1 MPIVL
6 VANTPHSAALIIP
19 AIAKLFPDAGPVIT
33 IAATRTDFSFP
44 EKTRYRDFPMIRNV
58 EREPFVVDYGFAPR
72 RKTTPISIDEAI
84 EEISQAST
92 VFLFNPG
99 ADGFRSHYHAEL
111 MVRSRNTVAPIRII
125 EDHPLTTSL
134 TVRAI
139 ETSALIDDFR
149 PALDAVAIEEYFD
162 FNFRLNSYPLVA
174 TLIEKSGVKTRFNIS
189 AGGLQMLLWL
199 RSREKGKGGRSFT
212 VKELELKAKLWT
224 GSDEFPRI
232 DQFGRRISLRNS
244 SRYDNPGYSHYDDPG
259 YELRNMR
266 LLTDDEERLELTQA
280 GREVADAFPSVCSD
294 ADLPFRIEAWKRLTV
309 EQAMGEINA
318 YLMSFFGFHQLVT
331 RDKSAEEFFS
341 KRGF

>member
-1 MPIVL
+1 MSIVL

-33 IAATRTDFSFP
+33 IATTRTDFNFP

-72 RKTTPISIDEAI
+72 RKHAPISIDEAI

-99 ADGFRSHYHAEL
+99 PDGFRSHYHAEL
-111 MVRSRNTVAPIRII
+111 MVRSRNTVAQIHII
-125 EDHPLTTSL
+125 EDHPLTTSI

-139 ETSALIDDFR
+139 ETAALIDDYR
-149 PALDAVAIEEYFD
+149 PVLDAVAIEEYFD
-162 FNFRLNSYPLVA
+162 FNFRLNSYPLIT
-174 TLIEKSGVKTRFNIS
+174 TLVEKSGLKTWSNIS
-189 AGGLQMLLWL
+189 AGALQMLLWL

-212 VKELELKAKLWT
+212 VEELEVKAKLWV

-232 DQFGRRISLRNS
+232 DRFGRRISLRNS
-244 SRYDNPGYSHYDDPG
+244 SRYDDPGYYHYDDPG
-259 YELRNMR
+259 FELRNKR
-266 LLTDDEERLELTQA
+266 LLTDDKERVELTQA
-280 GREVADAFPSVCSD
+280 GREIADAFPSVCSD

-309 EQAMGEINA
+309 QEAMGEINA

-331 RDKSAEEFFS
+331 GDNSTEEFFCE
-341 KRGF
+341 RGF